1 MMNALSAAAE
11 LHGARAAP
19 PPAAPEFAD
28 ILPRQA
34 KTVLDTGLP
43 PRLVTELVVKVL
55 HGSGKTPLPALSAR
69 LKLSV
74 NVLREIL
81 NQLMAE
87 QQVEVAW
94 TGDSDIDVQYQLT
107 APGQRA
113 AADYLAQS
121 RYAGPAPVPLASY
134 REVVERQSLRRPG
147 APRPERAQLAA
158 ALAEHGFDPAL
169 RDVLGAALHS
179 RRALLLYGPSGA
191 GKTLLAH
198 QLARLQHGAVALP
211 YALLVERQI
220 IQFYDPLLHQP
231 APPLPRQQEER
242 RSWDARWAICQRPLV
257 HVGAALAADMLD
269 LREDAASGVLRAPP
283 HVLAN
288 NGMLVVDDLGR
299 QRLPLADLLGRWL
312 GALDQGWDALALPG
326 GHSETVPFDATVV
339 FATSLA
345 PDALLDE
352 SFLRRIG
359 YKVGLGPLPEAA
371 YRALLRRACRQA
383 GIEPDEDAA
392 SRLLALHAASGRPLL
407 PAYPHEL
414 LGRISDFASF
424 AGATPRLSAAAVEQ
438 AWNSMF
444 AACAA
449 PTTSGEPS

>member
-19 PPAAPEFAD
+19 PPPPEFAD

-34 KTVLDTGLP
+34 KTVHDTGLP

-55 HGSGKTPLPALSAR
+55 HGSGKTPLPALSGK

-74 NVLREIL
+74 NVLREVL

-107 APGQRA
+107 AIGQRA
-113 AADYLAQS
+113 ACDYLAQS
-121 RYAGPAPVPLASY
+121 RYAGPAPVPLTTY
-134 REVVERQSLRRPG
+134 REVVERQSLRQPGAARPG
-147 APRPERAQLAA
+147 RAQLAA

-191 GKTLLAH
+191 GKTLLAR
-198 QLARLQHGAVALP
+198 QLGRLLHGAVALP

-220 IQFYDPLLHQP
+220 IEFHDPLLHQP

-257 HVGAALAADMLD
+257 QVGAALTADMLD
-269 LREDAASGVLRAPP
+269 LRADAASGVLRAPP
-283 HVLAN
+283 HILAN

-299 QRLPLADLLGRWL
+299 QRVPPAELLGRWL
-312 GALDQGWDALALPG
+312 DALDQGWDALALPG

-339 FATSLA
+339 LATSRA
-345 PDALLDE
+345 PDALFDQP
-352 SFLRRIG
+352 FLRRIG
-359 YKVGLGPLPEAA
+359 YKVGLGPLSEAG
-371 YRALLRRACRQA
+371 YRALLRRACRKA
-383 GIEPDEDAA
+383 GIEPDEQAA
-392 SRLLALHAASGRPLL
+392 SRLLALHAASARALL

-424 AGATPRLSAAAVEQ
+424 AGIEPQFTVAAVEQ
-438 AWNSMF
+438 AWSSMF

-449 PTTSGEPS
+449 PTISGEPS